1 MAFKR
6 SRVRWARALAV
17 RDSMFVPQRTRL
29 RPRAC
34 RAGTDGDRR
43 RRGRESAPPA
53 RAGPARRCPRAA
65 YYSARAPRHARPRRG
80 VSPALEG
87 SLVAPGTRA
96 GRRIPLTLAAA
107 PHCPAGP
114 RRGTARRC
122 RRAPTI
128 SRAARPALGGGPAL
142 VSPPRGQRRSPLGWR
157 PAGARSVTR
166 CIRWAPRESARADR
180 GWKDGSGPPR
190 PSGQD
195 RSRERLPGGGRR
207 ASACARRWSSWE
219 FR

>member
-43 RRGRESAPPA
+43 RRGRESAPAA
-53 RAGPARRCPRAA
+53 RAGPARRCPRAG
-65 YYSARAPRHARPRRG
+65 ARAPRHARPRRG

-87 SLVAPGTRA
+87 SLVAPGTHA

-107 PHCPAGP
+107 PHRPAGP

-128 SRAARPALGGGPAL
+128 SRAARPGLGGGPAL

-157 PAGARSVTR
+157 PSGARSVTR
-166 CIRWAPRESARADR
+166 CIGWAPRESARADL
-180 GWKDGSGPPR
+180 GWKDRSGPPR
-190 PSGQD
+190 PSVQG
-195 RSRERLPGGGRR
+195 RSRERIPGGGRR
-207 ASACARRWSSWE
+207 TSA
-219 FR
+219 